1 MIGQLPGPAL
11 LFCPADRPDRFA
23 KAAAAADGV
32 ILDLEDGVAAADR
45 PRARR
50 ALRESILDP
59 LRTIIRINPA
69 GTADYDEDLRALAD
83 TPYPVVMLAKTE
95 SAEQVAAVGPR
106 RVVALCETPRGVLA
120 AAEIAAVPTTI
131 GVMWGAEDLVAALG
145 GRSSRDEAGRY
156 RGVALHARAS
166 VLLAAGAHG
175 RVAVDSVYLD
185 IADVDGLAAEA
196 RDAVA
201 SGFAAK
207 ACIHPRQV
215 AAVRQAFAPSADEVA
230 WARRVLDAATHS
242 AGVFSF
248 EGRMVD
254 APVLRHAERTLAA
267 TEHDP
272 AVTVTDSPADQ
283 RRRQGPTTICG

>member
-1 MIGQLPGPAL
+1 
-11 LFCPADRPDRFA
+11 
-23 KAAAAADGV
+23 
-32 ILDLEDGVAAADR
+32 
-45 PRARR
+45 
-50 ALRESILDP
+50 
-59 LRTIIRINPA
+59 PA

-272 AVTVTDSPADQ
+272 AVAVTDSPADQ
-283 RRRQGPTTICG
+283 RRRQDLPRSVDNPARHGPPRPGRGNMEG